1 MVMFVIYSLVLHVS
15 YTRLVKRRDKK
26 GQVSRMKSMKSK
38 ISGRKWAAPFAPV
51 FATSAA
57 LAGLSG
63 GSG

>member
-1 MVMFVIYSLVLHVS
+1 MVMFVIYSLMPHVS
-15 YTRLVKRRDKK
+15 YTRPSHRRDKK
-26 GQVSRMKSMKSK
+26 GQVSRMNSMNLK

-51 FATSAA
+51 FAASAA

>member
-1 MVMFVIYSLVLHVS
+1 MVIFVIYSLVLHVS
-15 YTRLVKRRDKK
+15 YTRSSQRRGKK
-26 GQVSRMKSMKSK
+26 GQVSRMKSVKFK

-51 FATSAA
+51 FAASAA